1 MGHDHSHEHAHDH
14 SHAHSSSLKVLLIA
28 IIITGLFAIVE
39 ALTGWFANSLTL
51 MGDAGHMIADTLSLG
66 IAATAAWIAT
76 RPSSSHQT
84 YGFGRIEV
92 LAAFVSG
99 IMLLGIV
106 VAIVLEAIEHL
117 RTPEFVHGQMVIV
130 VGVIGL
136 LANLLVAWILN
147 ASEQN
152 LNVKAA
158 LLHVIS
164 DILGSM
170 AAIIAGIVVY
180 FTGWMP
186 IDPILSLFIS
196 LLILRSTI
204 KLLLT
209 TFHILMEGSP
219 EHIDVDEVEK
229 SLGQISQI
237 KSVHD
242 LHIWTLT
249 SNQALLSAHVLIDDL
264 ANWNTIFQA
273 IKSMLCEEYHIEH
286 ITIQPE
292 TAEFPPMSCDNL
304 HHICGKK
311 TGVPNRI

>member
-1 MGHDHSHEHAHDH
+1 MF
-14 SHAHSSSLKVLLIA
+14 A
-28 IIITGLFAIVE
+28 IIITGIFAIVE
-39 ALTGWFANSLTL
+39 AFTGWFANSLTL
-51 MGDAGHMIADTLSLG
+51 MGDAGHMVADTLSLG

-76 RPSSSHQT
+76 RPPSKHKT

-92 LAAFVSG
+92 LAAFISG

-106 VAIVLEAIEHL
+106 VAIVIEAFAHL

-136 LANLLVAWILN
+136 VANLVVAWVLN

-152 LNVKAA
+152 LNIKAA

-164 DILGSM
+164 DILGSV
-170 AAIIAGIVVY
+170 AAILAGVVVY
-180 FTGWMP
+180 FSGWMP

-196 LLILRSTI
+196 LLILRSTL
-204 KLLLT
+204 KLLKT

-219 EHIDVDEVEK
+219 ENIDVPEVETAL
-229 SLGQISQI
+229 SEVPQVQ
-237 KSVHD
+237 SVHD

-249 SNQALLSAHVLIDDL
+249 TSKLLLSAHVKIDDCS
-264 ANWNTIFQA
+264 NWPTIFLA
-273 IKSMLCEEYHIEH
+273 IKNLLCEKYYIER

-292 TAEFPPMSCDNL
+292 TPDFPPMSCEN
-304 HHICGKK
+304 C
-311 TGVPNRI
+311 R

>member
-1 MGHDHSHEHAHDH
+1 MGHDHAHDH
-14 SHAHSSSLKVLLIA
+14 SHDHSHSSSSLKVLMFA

-76 RPSSSHQT
+76 RPPSKHKT

-106 VAIVLEAIEHL
+106 VAIVIEAIEHL
-117 RTPEFVHGQMVIV
+117 HTPEFVHGQMVIV

-136 LANLLVAWILN
+136 LANIIVAWVLN

-152 LNVKAA
+152 LNIKAA

-164 DILGSM
+164 DILGSV
-170 AAIIAGIVVY
+170 AAIIAGVVVY
-180 FTGWMP
+180 FSGWMP

-204 KLLLT
+204 KLLKT

-219 EHIDVDEVEK
+219 EHIDVNEVEK
-229 SLGQISQI
+229 ALGEIPQV

-249 SNQALLSAHVLIDDL
+249 SNQSLLSAHVMIENL
-264 ANWNTIFQA
+264 ADWITIFQA
-273 IKSMLCEEYHIEH
+273 IKNLLKENYHIEH

-292 TAEFPPMSCDNL
+292 TAEFPPASCDNC
-304 HHICGKK
+304 HSK
-311 TGVPNRI
+311 